1 MRLVGKETNVD
12 AFVVLLTNFILR
24 KLTDILSVRFLIVV
38 PISTAITSL
47 PKIVLLFSSWRK
59 KKKKKR
65 ITKLQHVVIHVWCL
79 CSVIEG
85 ETEIFYFLTLVI
97 LRNRN
102 MAANGTLTF
111 MSRDCRN
118 ASFGTAIDLENTSS
132 LSLSSTIWR
141 EEHNEFGV
149 IVRYVYSLKPNRKDI
164 M

>member
-47 PKIVLLFSSWRK
+47 PKIVLLFSSWK
-59 KKKKKR
+59 KKKKKKET

-85 ETEIFYFLTLVI
+85 ETEIFDFLTLVI

-118 ASFGTAIDLENTSS
+118 ASFGTAIDLENASS
-132 LSLSSTIWR
+132 LSLSSTI
-141 EEHNEFGV
+141 
-149 IVRYVYSLKPNRKDI
+149 
-164 M
+164 